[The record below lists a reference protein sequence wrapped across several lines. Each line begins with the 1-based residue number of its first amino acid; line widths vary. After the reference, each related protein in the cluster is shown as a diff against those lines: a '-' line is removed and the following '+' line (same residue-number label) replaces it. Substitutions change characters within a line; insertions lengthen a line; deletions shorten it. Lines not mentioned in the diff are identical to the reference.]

1 MRSGVLM
8 IDTSRY
14 SSHIPVLFESC
25 MRLMAPRAGECYA
38 DGTMGAGGHS
48 EGILNASAPDGR
60 LLAFDLDPDA
70 IELASERLKKF
81 GSRVQIIRDSYV
93 NIGDYAGENSLDG
106 FIVDLGVSSM
116 QLDRQDRGFSFLHD
130 GPLDMRF
137 SPDQCFS
144 AEDIVNEW
152 PEEELERILWQYGE
166 ERKSR
171 QIAAMICAE
180 RKINRITTTFQLR
193 DVILDAAGNSREKIH
208 PATRSFQAIRIAVNG
223 ELNAV
228 EAVLPAAV
236 KALKPGGRLLV
247 ISFHSLED
255 RIVKNYF
262 KTESKDCL
270 CPPNQP
276 VCTCGHKAVLK
287 ELTRH
292 PVTADDAEIR
302 VNPRSRSAR
311 LRAAVKIG
319 AESV

>member
-1 MRSGVLM
+1 M
-8 IDTSRY
+8 IDTSLY
-14 SSHIPVLFESC
+14 TSHIPVMLEAC
-25 MRLMAPRAGECYA
+25 MRLMDPQPGGKYA
-38 DGTMGAGGHS
+38 DGTLGAGGHS
-48 EGILNASAPDGR
+48 EAILKASSPDGK
-60 LLAFDLDPDA
+60 LISFDLDPVA
-70 IELASERLKKF
+70 ITIARERLEPY
-81 GSRVQIIRDSYV
+81 SDRVRIIQDSYV
-93 NIGDYAGENSLDG
+93 NLGRYAEENSLDG

-116 QLDRQDRGFSFLHD
+116 QLDRQDRGFSFLQD

-137 SPDQCFS
+137 SPEQPLTAADL
-144 AEDIVNEW
+144 VNQL
-152 PEEELERILWQYGE
+152 PEEELARILWLYGE

-180 RKINRITTTFQLR
+180 RERNKIVTTAQLR
-193 DVILDAAGNSREKIH
+193 DVILSAAGNSREKIH

-223 ELNAV
+223 ELDAV

-270 CPPNQP
+270 CPPEQP
-276 VCTCGHKAVLK
+276 VCTCGHKAVLR

-292 PVTADDAEIR
+292 PVTADDEEIKL
-302 VNPRSRSAR
+302 NPRARSAK
-311 LRAAVKIG
+311 LRAAVKI
-319 AESV
+319 

>member
-1 MRSGVLM
+1 M
-8 IDTSRY
+8 IDTSLY
-14 SSHIPVLFESC
+14 TSHIPVMLEAC
-25 MRLMAPRAGECYA
+25 MRLMDPQPGGKYA
-38 DGTMGAGGHS
+38 DGTLGAGGHS
-48 EGILNASAPDGR
+48 EAILKASSPDGK
-60 LLAFDLDPDA
+60 LISFDLDPVA
-70 IELASERLKKF
+70 IAIARERLEPY
-81 GSRVQIIRDSYV
+81 GDRVRIIQDSYV
-93 NIGDYAGENSLDG
+93 NLGRYAEENSLNG

-116 QLDRQDRGFSFLHD
+116 QLDRQDRGFSFLQD

-137 SPDQCFS
+137 SPEQPLTAADL
-144 AEDIVNEW
+144 VNQL
-152 PEEELERILWQYGE
+152 PEEELARILWLYGE

-180 RKINRITTTFQLR
+180 RERNKIVTTAQLR
-193 DVILDAAGNSREKIH
+193 DVILSAAGNSREKIH

-223 ELNAV
+223 ELDAV

-270 CPPNQP
+270 CPPEQP
-276 VCTCGHKAVLK
+276 VCTCGHKAVLR

-292 PVTADDAEIR
+292 PVTADDEEIKL
-302 VNPRSRSAR
+302 NPRARSAK
-311 LRAAVKIG
+311 LRAAVKI
-319 AESV
+319 

>member
-1 MRSGVLM
+1 M
-8 IDTSRY
+8 IDTSLY
-14 SSHIPVLFESC
+14 TSHIPVMLEAC
-25 MRLMAPRAGECYA
+25 MRLMDPQPGGQYA
-38 DGTMGAGGHS
+38 DGTLGAGGHS
-48 EGILNASAPDGR
+48 EAILKASSPDGQ
-60 LLAFDLDPDA
+60 LISFDLDPAA
-70 IELASERLKKF
+70 IAIARERLEPY
-81 GSRVQIIRDSYV
+81 GDRVRIIQDSYV
-93 NIGDYAGENSLDG
+93 NLGRYAEENSLDG

-116 QLDRQDRGFSFLHD
+116 QLDRQDRGFSFLQD

-137 SPDQCFS
+137 SPEQPLTAADL
-144 AEDIVNEW
+144 VNQL
-152 PEEELERILWQYGE
+152 PEEELARILWLYGE

-180 RKINRITTTFQLR
+180 RERNKIVTTAQLR
-193 DVILDAAGNSREKIH
+193 DVILSAAGNSREKIH

-223 ELNAV
+223 ELDAV

-270 CPPNQP
+270 CPPEQP
-276 VCTCGHKAVLK
+276 VCTCGHKAVLR

-292 PVTADDAEIR
+292 PVTADDEEIKL
-302 VNPRSRSAR
+302 NPRARSAK
-311 LRAAVKIG
+311 LRAEVKI
-319 AESV
+319 

>member
-1 MRSGVLM
+1 M
-8 IDTSRY
+8 IDTSLY
-14 SSHIPVLFESC
+14 TSHIPVMLEAC
-25 MRLMAPRAGECYA
+25 MRLMDPQPGGKYA
-38 DGTMGAGGHS
+38 DGTLGAGGHS
-48 EGILNASAPDGR
+48 EAILKASSPDGQ
-60 LLAFDLDPDA
+60 LISFDLDPAA
-70 IELASERLKKF
+70 IAIARERLEPY
-81 GSRVQIIRDSYV
+81 GDRVRIIQDSYV
-93 NIGDYAGENSLDG
+93 NLGRYAEENSLDG

-116 QLDRQDRGFSFLHD
+116 QLDRQDRGFSFLQD

-137 SPDQCFS
+137 SPEQPLTAADL
-144 AEDIVNEW
+144 VNQL
-152 PEEELERILWQYGE
+152 PEEELARILWLYGE

-180 RKINRITTTFQLR
+180 RERNKIVTTAQLR
-193 DVILDAAGNSREKIH
+193 DVILSAAGNSREKIH

-223 ELNAV
+223 ELDAV

-270 CPPNQP
+270 CPPEQP
-276 VCTCGHKAVLK
+276 VCTCGHKAVLR

-292 PVTADDAEIR
+292 PVTADDEEIKL
-302 VNPRSRSAR
+302 NPRARSAK
-311 LRAAVKIG
+311 LRAAVKI
-319 AESV
+319 